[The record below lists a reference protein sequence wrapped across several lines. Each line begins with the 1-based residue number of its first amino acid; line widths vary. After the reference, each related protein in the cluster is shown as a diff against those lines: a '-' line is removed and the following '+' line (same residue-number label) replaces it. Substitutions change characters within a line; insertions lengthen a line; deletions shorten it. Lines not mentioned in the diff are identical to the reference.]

1 MKCQVLVENAC
12 THAAP
17 LWGPV
22 HGAGGRGGGRAVTRT
37 NVNYTYQPC
46 AAASFHPH
54 VERITHALS
63 SWKFPIN
70 SAQTRTIHDG
80 FLSPAVSIIFI
91 TSSLGEAAPTSPHTT
106 SATTTFNRLNCGC
119 REQCFLI

>member
-1 MKCQVLVENAC
+1 MSSFGRKC
-12 THAAP
+12 THACGAS
-17 LWGPV
+17 LGSCAQCGA
-22 HGAGGRGGGRAVTRT
+22 GAGGARRWEAGGTGAVTRT

-91 TSSLGEAAPTSPHTT
+91 TSSLGEAAPPLAPHH
-106 SATTTFNRLNCGC
+106 LHHHY
-119 REQCFLI
+119 L